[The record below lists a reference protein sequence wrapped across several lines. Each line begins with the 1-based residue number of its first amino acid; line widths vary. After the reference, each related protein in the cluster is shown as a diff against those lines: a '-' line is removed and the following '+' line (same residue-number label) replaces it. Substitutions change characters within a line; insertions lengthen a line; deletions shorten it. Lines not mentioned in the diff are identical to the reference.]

1 MPVVVEPNPPPPAPP
16 VPPPPPKTVVVHVET
31 MPPGAEVRQGDR
43 VFGAAPRDLLL
54 PRSNVPTHLSFHLD
68 GYDAAAADVMP
79 LTDDAI
85 RVKLT
90 PRSKV
95 KHARTPLPAPTATEK
110 PKQEKPD
117 GETLP
122 NPY

>member
-1 MPVVVEPNPPPPAPP
+1 VVTQPLPLPQPVQPL
-16 VPPPPPKTVVVHVET
+16 PPPKTVVVHVDT
-31 MPPGAEVRQGDR
+31 FPPGAEVRQGDR

-54 PRSNVPTHLSFHLD
+54 PRTNVTTHLTFHLD
-68 GYDAAAADVMP
+68 GYEAAAADVVP

-90 PRSKV
+90 PHPKRT
-95 KHARTPLPAPTATEK
+95 HARPLRPVVEK
-110 PKQEKPD
+110 PKDPKEKKHS
-117 GETLP
+117 ETLP